1 MHEYVL
7 NMSDGQSVKE
17 LLLLSVQLNDITDG
31 EVKYL
36 FIERNK
42 RNDVLLPY
50 IIYPFFDDLNT
61 HDITYTVIYKY
72 RKHIYLE
79 IKLIFVVS
87 IVSRKMGI

>member
-7 NMSDGQSVKE
+7 NMSGGQSVKE

-79 IKLIFVVS
+79 INLIS
-87 IVSRKMGI
+87 SY